1 MEQFL
6 LTKKYFFHQV
16 FFKVFVHQEYFFKAL
31 VHQADDLAGLPNDG
45 KVLQALQEEV
55 QMF

>member
-16 FFKVFVHQEYFFKAL
+16 FVHQEYFLKAL